1 MRRRCS
7 LSCRSAATAGCS
19 FGEVGER
26 APLRGYPDAPTHV
39 VAPPVPEP
47 TPSGV
52 GLQLVAYKPL
62 FSGPAVERVP
72 ELQFQRP
79 QAEIELS
86 PDDARSRGIAT
97 GDRVAVSAGGTSVA
111 LRARV
116 SKNLRTGVARVAF
129 EHAGGLLGTVEVV
142 AADAEVTA

>member
-1 MRRRCS
+1 VFAELSRRCYGG
-7 LSCRSAATAGCS
+7 LS

-26 APLRGYPDAPTHV
+26 APLRGYVEAPVHV
-39 VAPPVPEP
+39 EVPPVPEP
-47 TPSGV
+47 AEEPPSGT
-52 GLQLVAYKPL
+52 GLHLVAYKPL

-86 PDDARSRGIAT
+86 PDDARARGIAN
-97 GDRVAVSAGGTSVA
+97 GDRVTVSAEGVSVE

-116 SKNLRTGVARVAF
+116 SKDLRAGVARVAL
-129 EHAGGLLGTVEVV
+129 EHSGGLLGNVEV
-142 AADAEVTA
+142 APAGAGVTA